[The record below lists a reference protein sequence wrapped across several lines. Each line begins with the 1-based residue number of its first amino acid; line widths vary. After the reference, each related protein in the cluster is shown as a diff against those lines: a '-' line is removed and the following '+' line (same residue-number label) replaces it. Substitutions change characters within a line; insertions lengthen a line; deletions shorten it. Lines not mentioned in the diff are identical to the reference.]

1 MLGLASF
8 LISILQ
14 LCIGYWNDASLCV
27 NNVMIHFTHVNGLPL
42 MFSYLFTLYKF
53 ECIPTSTHKEC
64 NLYNSFKA
72 LVMLDFLMYVAHYL
86 EHKCK
91 SSYHKVHHKHIH
103 PKWYNSFEVHIID
116 ALVMIFIPLSMTL
129 YCVILTNY
137 ELLIFGAFVSSHL
150 TILHSNNIPFE
161 TTLSKLHIGTP
172 SFHKKHHLH
181 FQKNFGHI
189 FTLWDKCFN
198 TFI

>member
-64 NLYNSFKA
+64 NVYNSFKA

-161 TTLSKLHIGTP
+161 TTLSKLHIGI
-172 SFHKKHHLH
+172 S
-181 FQKNFGHI
+181 
-189 FTLWDKCFN
+189 
-198 TFI
+198 